1 VTVGEWLSARTP
13 APPAPLAARL
23 RTVLST
29 RWSDRSSNAHEAA
42 LATAES
48 LLAELLALDCAGRD
62 RALDLLAVDAMVTY
76 AFEAAAESPDTL
88 SARATAA
95 MAAIATLAAPPP
107 RA

>member
-1 VTVGEWLSARTP
+1 MN
-13 APPAPLAARL
+13 
-23 RTVLST
+23 
-29 RWSDRSSNAHEAA
+29 DRSSNAHEAV

-88 SARATAA
+88 SSRATAA
-95 MAAIATLAAPPP
+95 MSSIAALAAPEE

>member
-1 VTVGEWLSARTP
+1 VLGT
-13 APPAPLAARL
+13 RL
-23 RTVLST
+23 N
-29 RWSDRSSNAHEAA
+29 DRSSYAHEAL

-76 AFEAAAESPDTL
+76 AFEAAAESPETL
-88 SARATAA
+88 ATRATAA
-95 MAAIATLAAPPP
+95 MASVAALAAPER

>member
-1 VTVGEWLSARTP
+1 MLGT
-13 APPAPLAARL
+13 RL
-23 RTVLST
+23 N
-29 RWSDRSSNAHEAA
+29 DRSSNAQEAV

-88 SARATAA
+88 STRATAA
-95 MAAIATLAAPPP
+95 MASIAGLAAPDG